1 MNFSSKLL
9 ENIVYE
15 ISQLPGIG
23 RRSALRLALHILK
36 ENPAKISS
44 LLNSIEN
51 FKTKIIFCQKCH
63 NLSDSEICDICLNPK
78 RDSSQIC
85 VVQDIRDV
93 MAIEN
98 TNQFNGNYHV
108 LNGIISPIDGIGPQD
123 LTISSLIEKVKSEKV
138 KEVIFALSATMEGD
152 TTTFYINKKISKF
165 DIIIST
171 IARGVPIG
179 DEIEYADEVT
189 LGRSILQR
197 VPFSSST

>member
-63 NLSDSEICDICLNPK
+63 NISDSEICDICLNPK

>member
-44 LLNSIEN
+44 LVDSIEN

-63 NLSDSEICDICLNPK
+63 NISDSEICGICINPK

-98 TNQFNGNYHV
+98 TNQFHGNYHV
-108 LNGIISPIDGIGPQD
+108 LNGIISPIEGIGPQD

-138 KEVIFALSATMEGD
+138 KEIIFALSATMEGD

-197 VPFSSST
+197 VPFSSTT

>member
-23 RRSALRLALHILK
+23 RRSALRLALYILK

-44 LLNSIEN
+44 LVDSIEN
-51 FKTKIIFCQKCH
+51 FKTKIIFCHKCH
-63 NLSDSEICDICLNPK
+63 NISDSEICDICLNPK

-98 TNQFNGNYHV
+98 TNQFHGNYHV

-123 LTISSLIEKVKSEKV
+123 LTITSLIDKLKTEKI

>member
-23 RRSALRLALHILK
+23 KRSALRLALHILK

-44 LLNSIEN
+44 LVDSIKN
-51 FKTKIIFCQKCH
+51 FKTKTIFCQKCH
-63 NLSDSEICDICLNPK
+63 NISDSEICDICLNPK

-123 LTISSLIEKVKSEKV
+123 LTISSLVEKVKSEKV

>member
-44 LLNSIEN
+44 LVDSIEN
-51 FKTKIIFCQKCH
+51 FKTKIVFCQKCH
-63 NLSDSEICDICLNPK
+63 NISDAEICDICLNPK

-98 TNQFNGNYHV
+98 TNQFHGNYHV

-179 DEIEYADEVT
+179 DEIEYADEIT

>member
-23 RRSALRLALHILK
+23 KRSALRLALHILK
-36 ENPAKISS
+36 ENPSKINS
-44 LLNSIEN
+44 LVDSIED
-51 FKTKIIFCQKCH
+51 FKSKIIFCQKCH
-63 NLSDSEICDICLNPK
+63 NISDSKICDICLNPN

-98 TNQFNGNYHV
+98 TNHFNGNYHV

-123 LTISSLIEKVKSEKV
+123 LTIPSLIEKVKSEKV

-171 IARGVPIG
+171 IARGVPVG

>member
-9 ENIVYE
+9 ESVIYE

-23 RRSALRLALHILK
+23 KRSALRLALHILK
-36 ENPAKISS
+36 ENPSKISS
-44 LLNSIEN
+44 LVDSIEN
-51 FKTKIIFCQKCH
+51 FKSKIIFCQNCH
-63 NLSDSEICDICLNPK
+63 NISDSKICDICLNPK

-85 VVQDIRDV
+85 VVQDVRDV

-98 TNQFNGNYHV
+98 TNQFSGNYHV

-123 LTISSLIEKVKSEKV
+123 LTISSLVDKVSSEKI

-197 VPFSSST
+197 VPFSPST

>member
-23 RRSALRLALHILK
+23 KRSALRLALHILK
-36 ENPAKISS
+36 ENPSKINS
-44 LLNSIEN
+44 LVDSIED
-51 FKTKIIFCQKCH
+51 FKSKIIFCQKCH
-63 NLSDSEICDICLNPK
+63 NISDSKICDICLNPN

-98 TNQFNGNYHV
+98 TNHFNGNYHV

-123 LTISSLIEKVKSEKV
+123 LTISSLVEKVSNQKI

-197 VPFSSST
+197 VPFSSSI

>member
-1 MNFSSKLL
+1 MRFPNYQVLAR
-9 ENIVYE
+9 
-15 ISQLPGIG
+15 G
-23 RRSALRLALHILK
+23 SALRLALHILK

-44 LLNSIEN
+44 LVDSIEN
-51 FKTKIIFCQKCH
+51 FKTKIIFCHKCH
-63 NLSDSEICDICLNPK
+63 NISDSEICDICLNPK

>member
-23 RRSALRLALHILK
+23 KRSALRLALHILK

-44 LLNSIEN
+44 LVDSIEN

-63 NLSDSEICDICLNPK
+63 NISDSEICDICLNPK

-98 TNQFNGNYHV
+98 TNQFHGNYHV

>member
-63 NLSDSEICDICLNPK
+63 SLSDSEICDICLNPK

-85 VVQDIRDV
+85 VVQDIRD
-93 MAIEN
+93 AIEN

-171 IARGVPIG
+171 IARGVPVG

>member
-63 NLSDSEICDICLNPK
+63 SLSDSEICDICLNPK

>member
-23 RRSALRLALHILK
+23 RRSALRLAIHILK
-36 ENPAKISS
+36 ENPAKINS
-44 LLNSIEN
+44 LLDSIEN
-51 FKTKIIFCQKCH
+51 FKAKIIFCHKCH
-63 NLSDSEICDICLNPK
+63 NISDSEICDICLNPN

-98 TNQFNGNYHV
+98 TNQFHGNYHV

-123 LTISSLIEKVKSEKV
+123 LTISSLVEKVKSEKV

>member
-44 LLNSIEN
+44 LVDSIEN
-51 FKTKIIFCQKCH
+51 FKTKIVFCQKCH
-63 NLSDSEICDICLNPK
+63 NISDAEICDICLNPK

-98 TNQFNGNYHV
+98 TNQFHGNYHV

-123 LTISSLIEKVKSEKV
+123 LTISSLIEKIKSEKV

>member
-1 MNFSSKLL
+1 MNFSSRLL

-23 RRSALRLALHILK
+23 KRSALRLALHILK

-44 LLNSIEN
+44 LVDSIEN
-51 FKTKIIFCQKCH
+51 FKTKIIFCHKCH
-63 NLSDSEICDICLNPK
+63 NISDSEICDICLNPK

-123 LTISSLIEKVKSEKV
+123 LTITSLIDKLRTEKI

>member
-23 RRSALRLALHILK
+23 RRSALRLAIHILK
-36 ENPAKISS
+36 ENPSKISS
-44 LLNSIEN
+44 LVDSIEN
-51 FKTKIIFCQKCH
+51 FKTKIIFCHKCH
-63 NLSDSEICDICLNPK
+63 NISDSEICDICLNPN

-98 TNQFNGNYHV
+98 TNQFHGNYHV

-165 DIIIST
+165 GIIIST

>member
-51 FKTKIIFCQKCH
+51 FKTKIIFCHKCH
-63 NLSDSEICDICLNPK
+63 NISDSEICDICLNPN
-78 RDSSQIC
+78 RDSSQFC

-98 TNQFNGNYHV
+98 TNQFHGNYHV

>member
-63 NLSDSEICDICLNPK
+63 SLSDSEICDICLNPK

-138 KEVIFALSATMEGD
+138 KEVIFALSATMDVD

>member
-23 RRSALRLALHILK
+23 KRSALRLALHILK

-44 LLNSIEN
+44 LVNSIEN

-63 NLSDSEICDICLNPK
+63 NISDSEICDICLNPK

-123 LTISSLIEKVKSEKV
+123 LTISSLVEKVKSEKV

>member
-44 LLNSIEN
+44 LVDSIEN

-63 NLSDSEICDICLNPK
+63 NISDSEICDICINPK

-98 TNQFNGNYHV
+98 TNQFHGNYHV
-108 LNGIISPIDGIGPQD
+108 LNGIISPIEGIGPQD

-138 KEVIFALSATMEGD
+138 KEIIFALSATMEGD

-197 VPFSSST
+197 VPFSSTT

>member
-23 RRSALRLALHILK
+23 KRSALRLALHILK
-36 ENPAKISS
+36 ENPSKINS
-44 LLNSIEN
+44 LVDSIED
-51 FKTKIIFCQKCH
+51 FKSKIIFCQKCH
-63 NLSDSEICDICLNPK
+63 NISDSKICDICLNPK

-98 TNQFNGNYHV
+98 TNHFNGNYHV

-123 LTISSLIEKVKSEKV
+123 LTISSLVEKVSNEKI

>member
-9 ENIVYE
+9 DNIVYE

-23 RRSALRLALHILK
+23 KRSALRLALHILK

-44 LLNSIEN
+44 LVDSIEN

-63 NLSDSEICDICLNPK
+63 NISDSEICDICLNPK

-123 LTISSLIEKVKSEKV
+123 LTITSLIDKLRTEKI

>member
-1 MNFSSKLL
+1 MEFSSKLL
-9 ENIVYE
+9 ENAVAE
-15 ISQLPGIG
+15 IAQLPGIG
-23 RRSALRLALHILK
+23 RRSALRLALHLLK
-36 ENPAKISS
+36 SPEDYTARLSKA
-44 LLNSIEN
+44 LVDLRLN
-51 FKTKIIFCQKCH
+51 IIFCSSCH
-63 NLSDSEICDICLNPK
+63 NLSDKPRCEICSNPK
-78 RDSSQIC
+78 RDSEVLC
-85 VVQDIRDV
+85 VVEDVRDV

-98 TNQFNGNYHV
+98 TNKFPGNYHV

>member
-23 RRSALRLALHILK
+23 KRSALRLALHILK

-63 NLSDSEICDICLNPK
+63 NISDSEICDICLNPK

-98 TNQFNGNYHV
+98 TNQFHGNYHV

-123 LTISSLIEKVKSEKV
+123 LTISSLIEKIKSEKV

>member
-44 LLNSIEN
+44 LVNSIEN

-63 NLSDSEICDICLNPK
+63 NISDSEICDICLNPK

-98 TNQFNGNYHV
+98 TNQFHGNYHV

>member
-23 RRSALRLALHILK
+23 KRSALRLALHILK

-44 LLNSIEN
+44 LVDSIEN

-63 NLSDSEICDICLNPK
+63 NISDSEICDICLNPK

-123 LTISSLIEKVKSEKV
+123 LTITSLIDKLRTEKI

-152 TTTFYINKKISKF
+152 TTTFYINKKISEF

>member
-44 LLNSIEN
+44 LVDSIEN

-63 NLSDSEICDICLNPK
+63 NISDSEICDICLNPK

-98 TNQFNGNYHV
+98 TNQFHGNYHV

>member
-44 LLNSIEN
+44 LVNSIEN

-63 NLSDSEICDICLNPK
+63 NISDSEICDICLNPK

-123 LTISSLIEKVKSEKV
+123 LTISSLVEKVKSEKV

-171 IARGVPIG
+171 IARGVPVG

>member
-9 ENIVYE
+9 ESVIYE

-23 RRSALRLALHILK
+23 KRSALRLALHILK
-36 ENPAKISS
+36 ENPSKISS
-44 LLNSIEN
+44 LVDSIEN
-51 FKTKIIFCQKCH
+51 FKSKIIFCQNCH
-63 NLSDSEICDICLNPK
+63 NISDSKICDICLNPK

-85 VVQDIRDV
+85 VVQDVRDV

-98 TNQFNGNYHV
+98 KNQFSGNYHV

-123 LTISSLIEKVKSEKV
+123 LTISSLVDKVSSEKI

-197 VPFSSST
+197 VPFSPST

>member
-23 RRSALRLALHILK
+23 KRSALRLALHILK

-44 LLNSIEN
+44 LVDSIEN

-63 NLSDSEICDICLNPK
+63 NISDSEICDICLNPK

-123 LTISSLIEKVKSEKV
+123 LTITSLIDKLRTEKI

>member
-44 LLNSIEN
+44 LVDSIEN
-51 FKTKIIFCQKCH
+51 FKTKIVFCQKCH
-63 NLSDSEICDICLNPK
+63 NISDSEICDICLNPK

-98 TNQFNGNYHV
+98 TNQFHGNYHV

-123 LTISSLIEKVKSEKV
+123 LTISSLIEKIKSEKV

>member
-1 MNFSSKLL
+1 MNFSSRLL

-23 RRSALRLALHILK
+23 KRSALRLALHILK

-44 LLNSIEN
+44 LVDSIEN
-51 FKTKIIFCQKCH
+51 FKTKIIFCHKCH
-63 NLSDSEICDICLNPK
+63 NISDSEICDICLNPK

-123 LTISSLIEKVKSEKV
+123 LTITSLIDKLRTEKI

-152 TTTFYINKKISKF
+152 TTTFYINKKISEF

>member
-23 RRSALRLALHILK
+23 RRSALRLAIHILK
-36 ENPAKISS
+36 ENPAKINS
-44 LLNSIEN
+44 LLDSIEN
-51 FKTKIIFCQKCH
+51 FKTKIIFCHKCH
-63 NLSDSEICDICLNPK
+63 NISDSEICDICLNPN

-123 LTISSLIEKVKSEKV
+123 LTITSLIDKLRTEKI

>member
-44 LLNSIEN
+44 LVDSIEN

-63 NLSDSEICDICLNPK
+63 NISDSEICDICINPK

-98 TNQFNGNYHV
+98 TNQFHGNYHV

-123 LTISSLIEKVKSEKV
+123 LTISSLVEKVSNQKI

-197 VPFSSST
+197 VPFSSSI

>member
-1 MNFSSKLL
+1 
-9 ENIVYE
+9 
-15 ISQLPGIG
+15 
-23 RRSALRLALHILK
+23 
-36 ENPAKISS
+36 
-44 LLNSIEN
+44 
-51 FKTKIIFCQKCH
+51 
-63 NLSDSEICDICLNPK
+63 
-78 RDSSQIC
+78 
-85 VVQDIRDV
+85 

-98 TNQFNGNYHV
+98 TNQFHGNYHV

-123 LTISSLIEKVKSEKV
+123 LTITSLIDKLRTEKI

>member
-44 LLNSIEN
+44 LVDSIEN

-63 NLSDSEICDICLNPK
+63 SLSDSEICDICLNPK

-171 IARGVPIG
+171 IARGGPIG

>member
-23 RRSALRLALHILK
+23 KRSALRLALHILK
-36 ENPAKISS
+36 ENPSKINS
-44 LLNSIEN
+44 LVDSIED
-51 FKTKIIFCQKCH
+51 FKSKIIFCQKCH
-63 NLSDSEICDICLNPK
+63 NISDSKICDICLNPN

-98 TNQFNGNYHV
+98 TNHFNGNYHV

-123 LTISSLIEKVKSEKV
+123 LTIPSLIEKVKSEKV

-197 VPFSSST
+197 VPFSSTT

>member
-44 LLNSIEN
+44 LVDSIEN

-63 NLSDSEICDICLNPK
+63 NISDSEICGICINPK

-98 TNQFNGNYHV
+98 TNQFHGNYHV
-108 LNGIISPIDGIGPQD
+108 LNGIISPIEGIGPQD

-138 KEVIFALSATMEGD
+138 KEIIFALSATMEGD